1 MNNKICIGIFYT
13 FFVWNFEICSTQIPL
28 KKIVDDINNS
38 NGEDVEKLEDYEDED
53 VDNLENDS
61 KKVDEMDQSNISS
74 YDNDDEDFDK
84 NMETYEDMGDE
95 RSKEKQAGDYADLFG
110 TNPHYSIPTNYE
122 DFGRRFVL
130 SYPYFE
136 KNSANTAAES
146 ELDNAVKEHMES
158 KKLSDK
164 LVPMKA
170 PPELVLAIAK
180 ESALLE
186 AAKPKNPADEV
197 IKKDILRTGDYWD
210 GVWKE
215 DVEIDQILRSSNKD
229 QNKLESFPVEIL
241 PGSKLYDLISI
252 LIQKSPRLLYVI
264 NKYNDE

>member
-136 KNSANTAAES
+136 
-146 ELDNAVKEHMES
+146 
-158 KKLSDK
+158 
-164 LVPMKA
+164 A